1 MGSSRDFFYFQVDSP
16 LHGKILASHGITGGV
31 LLQKTKIMSWLHCWL
46 FKLLHPAHER
56 YSEMSDL
63 VIPRRSSPFWLHYYP
78 SDVGAPSPVHEPFD
92 RVSRSPAFLL
102 FVLLFSQNPFP
113 WTTLSTNPWSCKWI
127 FSGASPTRILE
138 MKQISGSW
146 ANNQYWLVRFL
157 NESVMQHQIIAP
169 LPKKR
174 WNNVLGWT
182 YDEVTVDEVPSGRGN
197 GKSFLALA
205 ALLKWAWLKGL
216 SPWTLSRNEFR
227 SHKWLAAGG
236 ESLISITN

>member
-1 MGSSRDFFYFQVDSP
+1 
-16 LHGKILASHGITGGV
+16 
-31 LLQKTKIMSWLHCWL
+31 
-46 FKLLHPAHER
+46 
-56 YSEMSDL
+56 
-63 VIPRRSSPFWLHYYP
+63 
-78 SDVGAPSPVHEPFD
+78 
-92 RVSRSPAFLL
+92 
-102 FVLLFSQNPFP
+102 
-113 WTTLSTNPWSCKWI
+113 
-127 FSGASPTRILE
+127 

-205 ALLKWAWLKGL
+205 ALLK
-216 SPWTLSRNEFR
+216 
-227 SHKWLAAGG
+227 
-236 ESLISITN
+236 